1 VAKPIDAGTGKNS
14 TKNKLD
20 MKLINICLLVC
31 ILLGC
36 TKEKNW
42 PLSEDL
48 SWKQIY
54 VPVIAGK
61 ATTVGR
67 LEMSLNEENSFNGL
81 ALDLVSGIEI
91 LDISLF
97 RKLEDQLEKLG
108 SFQLMD
114 GRWQYEEGIDL
125 PAGEHHFEI
134 AIAVDEGADIKEK
147 IDLQV
152 AYVDLAGEKFKPQAG
167 DSTLSYRLAKS
178 LRNKGDDGVHTYR
191 IPGLATSK
199 VGTLLAVYDVRR
211 EQGADLQGNIDVG
224 LSRSTDGGQNWE
236 PMKIIMD
243 MGEWGGLPQDQN
255 GIGDPAILVDDETGT
270 IWVVALWL
278 HGKPGTAAWNSSGP
292 GLKPEETGQ
301 LMLVKSED
309 DGKTWS
315 EPINITTPMKD
326 PSWQLFFNGPGKG
339 ITMKDGTLVF
349 AAQYKDAEKMP
360 YSTIIYSE
368 DRGESWK
375 VGTGARSNTTE
386 AQVVELADGNLMLN
400 MRDNRGGARSVA
412 LTDDMGKTWTA
423 HPSSR
428 SALIEPVCMA
438 SLIKF
443 NEEVLFFSN
452 PASTEARQDITIK
465 TSPDQGNSWPEDMQ
479 VLLDQEKSA
488 GYSCLTM
495 IDSDHI
501 GIIYESS
508 QVHLAFQIIPL
519 DDLIKE

>member
-1 VAKPIDAGTGKNS
+1 
-14 TKNKLD
+14 
-20 MKLINICLLVC
+20 MKLLNICLLIF
-31 ILLGC
+31 ILSGC
-36 TKEKNW
+36 HSEKNW
-42 PLSEDL
+42 PLSEDMA
-48 SWKQIY
+48 WKQTY
-54 VPVIAGK
+54 VPVITGK
-61 ATTVGR
+61 ATTIGR
-67 LEMSLNEENSFNGL
+67 LEMNLKTEKSFNGMG
-81 ALDLVSGIEI
+81 LDLESDIEI
-91 LDISLF
+91 VDISLF
-97 RKLEDQLEKLG
+97 RMMDNGPEKMG
-108 SFQLMD
+108 SFKATD
-114 GRWQYEEGIDL
+114 GLWLLEAETVL
-125 PAGEHHFEI
+125 PAGNQQLEI
-134 AIAVDEGADIKEK
+134 AITTGKDADIKER
-147 IDLQV
+147 IDLKV
-152 AYVDLAGEKFKPQAG
+152 AYVNLAGESVMPQG
-167 DSTLSYRLAKS
+167 QENLMPYRLAKS

-199 VGTLLAVYDVRR
+199 AGTLLAVYDVRR
-211 EQGADLQGNIDVG
+211 EQGADLQGDIDVG

-255 GIGDPAILVDDETGT
+255 GIGDPAILVDEETGT

-278 HGKPGTAAWNSSGP
+278 HGKPNTAAWNSSRP

-301 LMLVKSED
+301 MMLVKSKD

-315 EPINITTPMKD
+315 EPINITEPMKN
-326 PSWQLFFNGPGKG
+326 PSWNLFFNGPGKG
-339 ITMKDGTLVF
+339 ITMKNGTLVF
-349 AAQYKDAEKMP
+349 AAQYKDADKMP

-368 DRGESWK
+368 DRGASWK
-375 VGTGARSNTTE
+375 VGTGAKSNTTE

-400 MRDNRGGARSVA
+400 MRDNRGGSRSVA
-412 LTDDMGKTWTA
+412 VTADMGKTWTE
-423 HPSSR
+423 HTSSR
-428 SALIEPVCMA
+428 SALIGPVCMA

-465 TSPDQGNSWPEDMQ
+465 TSMDQGNSWPEDMQ